1 MKCLPS
7 ERTGDSVC
15 VGDEATAYYEIERRM
30 QFKKEEFACVQGFE
44 RCGPRRP
51 KVDLRKSRLGS
62 EKFKPIPIGHSDK
75 QPNNHCVGAP
85 LSHGVGTVLFHVD
98 LDVMQRIS
106 RFAVAKRSSHS
117 CLFTGFVTVTTIR
130 FQSSSSLARFNT
142 SIVYRRSNKQVHSVP
157 LASTTGNGGM
167 PKSRP
172 ARRPVLTAAIQ
183 PAARASIRAQTKIKV
198 LSF

>member
-15 VGDEATAYYEIERRM
+15 VGEEATAYYEIERRM

-51 KVDLRKSRLGS
+51 KVDRRKSRLGS

-85 LSHGVGTVLFHVD
+85 LSDGVGTVLFHVD

-106 RFAVAKRSSHS
+106 RFAVAKRR
-117 CLFTGFVTVTTIR
+117 GFVTVTTIR